1 MSGEENVIIEPTLEE
16 ETGIITGLLKLDK
29 RNHGRG
35 ATVFIN
41 YVIAEVFLTLCR
53 IPGTCDQ

>member
-1 MSGEENVIIEPTLEE
+1 MSGEENVVIEPMLEE
-16 ETGIITGLLKLDK
+16 ETGIMTGFLKLDK

-41 YVIAEVFLTLCR
+41 YVIAEMFLTLCR